1 MKTTLFLLSL
11 FLLSLLLLSLPA
23 KAQGNGTDPDK
34 TFWHDQLTDVS
45 VGSSSDSPADVA
57 LSVTDNDTTYTVKTA
72 KGLAWIAKVTNDGLF
87 YKADDETNTANYPHR
102 AGFEGCTVELY
113 GSLTDDSLTLRDHYW
128 TPIGDNLSKPFKGAF
143 DGNHKLVAGLK
154 ADTAVTTQGAF
165 VNVGLFGSIKN
176 ALVSN
181 VGVWVAAE
189 GIKGN
194 APNCYAGGIAGY
206 SGNSTIR
213 NCFVS
218 GDAGATITG
227 EGSCSVG
234 GIVGDN
240 YGTVENCYATVD
252 VSASGSKS
260 IYAGG
265 IAGTN
270 ELGHSITSVYATG
283 KVEGTNTSSNYY
295 VGGITGT
302 NYGTLSKALALNK
315 KGLSGST
322 SGSGNQPYLGRISG
336 YKGSSSSFSQCYA
349 STKINITSTPDGS
362 YFDGSVATDLSLL
375 FPTGGEGAVW
385 TSNDTDNLPKLS
397 TFSADASTGKPG
409 QPALAKADYLE
420 ELPLGKEGNPYVI
433 DISQVSSDN
442 IGKNQFTYS
451 STDNNV
457 TLTLLKPDSCYLI
470 KGKAKESS
478 SNTYTVTLTPE
489 TNTPNEPQHPYHLYA
504 QAGCALDT
512 LLVPAG
518 TACIIQGDSL
528 RSKSCQVRG
537 GTLTMEVPVV
547 LEMPKAK
554 GSGTN
559 YWQFSSLYIDGGS
572 VTVNDTLRAYAKGY
586 GYGIYTQSSSK
597 LTIGSK
603 GVVYAYGS
611 SRGCCLYSDTPAEI
625 EDGGILRVA
634 AGEDALFA
642 GNEALSFPAIEWRFF
657 HTPDSDRLALK
668 KDGDNEVVAT
678 FSEKVFGPYFDEAKR
693 FAANVEGNT
702 TYHLYAGENITPFTG
717 RVFKDSQSATI
728 FTDEFTAP
736 ESSGLQSYGYV
747 GLPMET
753 FDPAPDSITLTE
765 QCTYKVGKT
774 DKDTHFDNVLSC
786 EVKKLCITSTGANHV
801 LLNGVTIIDSLLVME
816 GALFYLLDNTEN
828 ALGNVRVEKGGDL
841 TLDIGGNGTLAST
854 TFVNSGTFQDH
865 IGLVEMVKASVTPG
879 DTLLIYRPSVS
890 GTTEVTPGGK
900 TTLTVAGVSKQQGA
914 NNTPDLTYVYDWQ
927 EWKEDTGWTFVSFG
941 GSASL
946 EVGKG
951 KYRCQVAYQL
961 KDDDNTTSAY
971 TVLCSLPVE
980 VKEKSAPPYIPP
992 VYSYYTVTLPE
1003 VEGARLDKT
1012 GSHTVEEGYSFPFRL
1027 TLDADYDRSRP
1038 IVTIDRHGVETLTP
1052 EVLADGSLKYRIRD
1066 VEQDLTVSITG
1077 IVRNDD
1083 PTAAGS
1089 VPAADVRVRSFGNLL
1104 HITVPAPTSAR
1115 LYDFHGRLLRTA
1127 LLPAGSSTMPKPAG
1141 PCIVVLGGESFKVGD

>member
-11 FLLSLLLLSLPA
+11 LLSLPA
-23 KAQGNGTDPDK
+23 KAQDNGADPEK
-34 TFWHDQLTDVS
+34 TFWHDQLTNVS
-45 VGSSSDSPADVA
+45 VGSSSTSPTDVA

-102 AGFEGCTVELY
+102 AGFEGCTVELD
-113 GSLTDDSLTLRDHYW
+113 GSLTDSLSLRAHYW

-154 ADTAVTTQGAF
+154 ADTTVTTKSAF

-189 GIKGN
+189 GINGN

-252 VSASGSKS
+252 VSASGSRS

-362 YFDGSVATDLSLL
+362 YFDGIDAGLTTDLFL

-385 TSNDTDNLPKLS
+385 TTSGTGTPPDNLPKLS
-397 TFSADASTGKPG
+397 TFSAVALTGKPG

-433 DISQVSSDN
+433 DISSATAENVEKNKYSFSDN
-442 IGKNQFTYS
+442 VI
-451 STDNNV
+451 
-457 TLTLLKPDSCYLI
+457 TLLEPDSCYLI
-470 KGKAKESS
+470 KGKNSQVRTLS
-478 SNTYTVTLTPE
+478 LTPE
-489 TNTPNEPQHPYHLYA
+489 TNTPNEPQHPYRLYA

-547 LEMPKAK
+547 LHMPKAS
-554 GSGTN
+554 GSSGN
-559 YWQFSSLYIDGGS
+559 YWQTSSFYIDGGS
-572 VTVNDTLRAYAKGY
+572 VTVNDTLRAYVSG

-611 SRGCCLYSDTPAEI
+611 DRGCNLFSNSQVVI
-625 EDGGILRVA
+625 EDGGILRA
-634 AGEDALFA
+634 AGGLNALY
-642 GNEALSFPAIEWRFF
+642 GSSSSLSFPAIKWEFYYSF
-657 HTPDSDRLALK
+657 LDDARLTLK
-668 KDGDNEVVAT
+668 KNGGNEVAAT
-678 FSEKVFGPYFDEAKR
+678 FSEKVFGSYFTGAQS
-693 FAANVEGNT
+693 FATNVEDNT
-702 TYHLYAGENITPFTG
+702 TTYNLYQEGSATPFNG
-717 RVFKDSQSATI
+717 RVSINGQYAT
-728 FTDEFTAP
+728 TYTNEFTTP
-736 ESSGLQSYGYV
+736 ESSGLQYYGYV
-747 GLPMET
+747 GLPMEKFT
-753 FDPAPDSITLTE
+753 TAPDSITLTK

-786 EVKKLCITSTGANHV
+786 EVKKLCITTVGANEV
-801 LLNGVTIIDSLLVME
+801 LLNGVTINDSLLVK
-816 GALFYLLDNTEN
+816 GNGVVFYSLDNTEN
-828 ALGNVRVEKGGDL
+828 TLGNVRVEHGGSL

-879 DTLLIYRPSVS
+879 DTLLISRPSVS
-890 GTTEVTPGGK
+890 GTTEVTRGGT

-951 KYRCQVAYQL
+951 KYRCKVAYQL
-961 KDDDNTTSAY
+961 NDADNTSSAN
-971 TVLCSLPVE
+971 TALCSLPVE

-1012 GSHTVEEGYSFPFRL
+1012 GSHTVEEGSSFPFRL
-1027 TLDADYDRSRP
+1027 TLDADYDRSQP
-1038 IVTIDRHGVETLTP
+1038 VVTIDRRGTETLTP
-1052 EVLADGSLKYRIRD
+1052 EVQADGSLKYRIRD

-1089 VPAADVRVRSFGNLL
+1089 VPAANVRVRSFGNLL

-1115 LYDFHGRLLRTA
+1115 LYDFQGRLLRTA

>member
-1 MKTTLFLLSL
+1 M
-11 FLLSLLLLSLPA
+11 
-23 KAQGNGTDPDK
+23 
-34 TFWHDQLTDVS
+34 
-45 VGSSSDSPADVA
+45 
-57 LSVTDNDTTYTVKTA
+57 
-72 KGLAWIAKVTNDGLF
+72 
-87 YKADDETNTANYPHR
+87 
-102 AGFEGCTVELY
+102 
-113 GSLTDDSLTLRDHYW
+113 
-128 TPIGDNLSKPFKGAF
+128 
-143 DGNHKLVAGLK
+143 
-154 ADTAVTTQGAF
+154 
-165 VNVGLFGSIKN
+165 
-176 ALVSN
+176 
-181 VGVWVAAE
+181 
-189 GIKGN
+189 
-194 APNCYAGGIAGY
+194 
-206 SGNSTIR
+206 
-213 NCFVS
+213 
-218 GDAGATITG
+218 
-227 EGSCSVG
+227 
-234 GIVGDN
+234 
-240 YGTVENCYATVD
+240 
-252 VSASGSKS
+252 
-260 IYAGG
+260 
-265 IAGTN
+265 
-270 ELGHSITSVYATG
+270 
-283 KVEGTNTSSNYY
+283 
-295 VGGITGT
+295 
-302 NYGTLSKALALNK
+302 
-315 KGLSGST
+315 
-322 SGSGNQPYLGRISG
+322 
-336 YKGSSSSFSQCYA
+336 
-349 STKINITSTPDGS
+349 
-362 YFDGSVATDLSLL
+362 L
-375 FPTGGEGAVW
+375 FPTSGEGAVW
-385 TSNDTDNLPKLS
+385 TSNSTDNLPQLS
-397 TFSADASTGKPG
+397 TFSAASAGNPG

-433 DISQVSSDN
+433 DIANISASGASD
-442 IGKNQFTYS
+442 KNRYSFT
-451 STDNNV
+451 NNV
-457 TLTLLKPDSCYLI
+457 ITLLKPDSCYLI
-470 KGKAKESS
+470 KGKRGDSG
-478 SNTYTVTLTPE
+478 TTPYTVTL
-489 TNTPNEPQHPYHLYA
+489 NTEGANGKSYHLYA
-504 QAGCALDT
+504 QASCAIDT

-518 TACIIQGDSL
+518 TACIILGDSL

-547 LEMPKAK
+547 LEMPKAS

-559 YWQFSSLYIDGGS
+559 YWQLSSLYIDGVS
-572 VTVNDTLRAYAKGY
+572 LTVNDTLRAYAKGY

-634 AGEDALFA
+634 AGEDALVG
-642 GNEALSFPAIEWRFF
+642 GNEALSFPAIEWGFF

-668 KDGDNEVVAT
+668 KDGGNEVAAT
-678 FSEKVFGPYFDEAKR
+678 FSEKVFGPYFDEAKQ

-747 GLPMET
+747 GLPMEKFT
-753 FDPAPDSITLTE
+753 SAQDSITLTDR
-765 QCTYKVGKT
+765 CAYRVGEAN
-774 DKDTHFDNVLSC
+774 KDTHFDNVLSC
-786 EVKKLCITSTGANHV
+786 EVEKLCIMTRGTNHV

-854 TFVNSGTFQDH
+854 TFVNSGTFQDR
-865 IGLVEMVKASVTPG
+865 IGLVEMVKASVIPG

-914 NNTPDLTYVYDWQ
+914 NNTPNLTYVYDWQ

-980 VKEKSAPPYIPP
+980 VTEKSAPPYIPP

-1012 GSHTVEEGYSFPFRL
+1012 GSHTVEEGYSFSFRL
-1027 TLDADYDRSRP
+1027 TLDADYDRSQP
-1038 IVTIDRHGVETLTP
+1038 VVTVDRHGTETLTP

>member
-1 MKTTLFLLSL
+1 MKTTL

-23 KAQGNGTDPDK
+23 KAQGGGTDPEK

-45 VGSSSDSPADVA
+45 VGSSSDSPTDVA

-102 AGFEGCTVELY
+102 PGFEGCTVELY
-113 GSLTDDSLTLRDHYW
+113 GSLTDDSLSLRDHYW

-154 ADTAVTTQGAF
+154 ADTTVTTQGAF

-362 YFDGSVATDLSLL
+362 YFDGIDAGLTTDLFL

-385 TSNDTDNLPKLS
+385 TTSGTGTPPDNLPKLS
-397 TFSADASTGKPG
+397 TFSAVASAGNPG
-409 QPALAKADYLE
+409 QPALAKAEYLE

-433 DISQVSSDN
+433 DISSVSSGDS
-442 IGKNQFTYS
+442 KNQYNYS
-451 STDNNV
+451 NG
-457 TLTLLKPDSCYLI
+457 LITLLKPDSCYLI
-470 KGKAKESS
+470 KGKNS
-478 SNTYTVTLTPE
+478 SNVRTLTLTPE
-489 TNTPNEPQHPYHLYA
+489 TGTPNDLSKPYHLYA

-554 GSGTN
+554 GSSGN
-559 YWQFSSLYIDGGS
+559 YWQYSSLYIDGGS
-572 VTVNDTLRAYAKGY
+572 VTVNDTLRAYVSG

-611 SRGCCLYSDTPAEI
+611 DRGCNLFSNSQVVI
-625 EDGGILRVA
+625 EDGGILRA
-634 AGEDALFA
+634 AGGLDALYI
-642 GNEALSFPAIEWRFF
+642 GSSSSLSFPAIKWEFYYSF
-657 HTPDSDRLALK
+657 LDDARLTLK
-668 KDGDNEVVAT
+668 KNGGNEVAAT
-678 FSEKVFGPYFDEAKR
+678 FSEKVFGSYFTEAES

-702 TYHLYAGENITPFTG
+702 TVYNLYQEGSATPFNG
-717 RVFKDSQSATI
+717 RVSINGQYAT
-728 FTDEFTAP
+728 TYTNEFTAP
-736 ESSGLQSYGYV
+736 ESSGLQYYGYV
-747 GLPMET
+747 GLPMEEFT
-753 FDPAPDSITLTE
+753 TPPDSITLTN
-765 QCTYKVGKT
+765 QYTYRVGKV

-786 EVKKLCITSTGANHV
+786 KVKKLCITTRGTNHV
-801 LLNGVTIIDSLLVME
+801 LLKGVTITDSLLVKE
-816 GALFYLLDNTEN
+816 DAFFYLLDNTVN
-828 ALGNVRVEKGGDL
+828 MLGNVRVEHGGSL
-841 TLDIGGNGTLAST
+841 TLNIGGNGTLAST
-854 TFVNSGTFQDH
+854 TFANSGTFIDR
-865 IGLVEMVKASVTPG
+865 IGLVDRVKASVTSG
-879 DTLLIYRPSVS
+879 DTLLISRPSVS
-890 GTTEVTPGGK
+890 GTAEVAPGGK
-900 TTLTVAGVSKQQGA
+900 T
-914 NNTPDLTYVYDWQ
+914 
-927 EWKEDTGWTFVSFG
+927 
-941 GSASL
+941 
-946 EVGKG
+946 
-951 KYRCQVAYQL
+951 
-961 KDDDNTTSAY
+961 
-971 TVLCSLPVE
+971 
-980 VKEKSAPPYIPP
+980 KSEA
-992 VYSYYTVTLPE
+992 
-1003 VEGARLDKT
+1003 K
-1012 GSHTVEEGYSFPFRL
+1012 
-1027 TLDADYDRSRP
+1027 RS
-1038 IVTIDRHGVETLTP
+1038 
-1052 EVLADGSLKYRIRD
+1052 
-1066 VEQDLTVSITG
+1066 
-1077 IVRNDD
+1077 
-1083 PTAAGS
+1083 
-1089 VPAADVRVRSFGNLL
+1089 
-1104 HITVPAPTSAR
+1104 
-1115 LYDFHGRLLRTA
+1115 
-1127 LLPAGSSTMPKPAG
+1127 
-1141 PCIVVLGGESFKVGD
+1141 

>member
-1 MKTTLFLLSL
+1 MKTTL

-23 KAQGNGTDPDK
+23 KAQDNGAAPDK

-45 VGSSSDSPADVA
+45 VGSNSASGSDDV
-57 LSVTDNDTTYTVKTA
+57 LWSVTDNDTTYTVKTA
-72 KGLAWIAKVTNDGLF
+72 KGLAWIAKVTNEGLL
-87 YKADDETNTANYPHR
+87 YKNDETNTANYPHR
-102 AGFEGCTVELY
+102 AGFEGCKVKLDPTANN
-113 GSLTDDSLTLRDHYW
+113 SSADSLTLRVHYW
-128 TPIGDNLSKPFKGAF
+128 TPIGDTPSKPFKGAF

-154 ADTAVTTQGAF
+154 MDTMVTTQGAF
-165 VNVGLFGSIKN
+165 AFLGLFGYIVNTS
-176 ALVSN
+176 VSN

-194 APNCYAGGIAGY
+194 ATNCYVGGIAGL
-206 SGNSTIR
+206 NSNSALR

-218 GDAGATITG
+218 GDADATIMG
-227 EGSCSVG
+227 KGISCMVG

-252 VSASGSKS
+252 VYASGNS

-265 IAGTN
+265 IAGFN
-270 ELGHSITSVYATG
+270 DSGSITSVYATG
-283 KVEGTNTSSNYY
+283 NVTGTGTDYY
-295 VGGITGT
+295 PDCNIGGITGFNT
-302 NYGTLSKALALNK
+302 GTLSKALALNK
-315 KGLSGST
+315 DGLSGST
-322 SGSGNQPYLGRISG
+322 SGSGNQLYLGRISG
-336 YKGSSSSFSQCYA
+336 YKESSSSFSQCYA
-349 STKINITSTPDGS
+349 STKIDTTATRQDTYIDGT
-362 YFDGSVATDLSLL
+362 DASVATDLSLL
-375 FPTGGEGAVW
+375 FPTSGSNSVW
-385 TSNDTDNLPKLS
+385 TSSSTDNLPQLS
-397 TFSADASTGKPG
+397 TFSAASAGNPG
-409 QPALAKADYLE
+409 QPALAKAEYLE

-433 DISQVSSDN
+433 DIANISASDASD
-442 IGKNQFTYS
+442 KNRYSFT
-451 STDNNV
+451 NNV
-457 TLTLLKPDSCYLI
+457 ITLQKPDSCYLI
-470 KGKAKESS
+470 KGKRGDSG
-478 SNTYTVTLTPE
+478 TPYTVTL
-489 TNTPNEPQHPYHLYA
+489 NTEGADGKSYHLYA
-504 QAGCALDT
+504 QAGCAIDT

-547 LEMPKAK
+547 LEMPDAK
-554 GSGTN
+554 GDD
-559 YWQFSSLYIDGGS
+559 YWQTSSLYIDGGS

-611 SRGCCLYSDTPAEI
+611 SRGCCLYSETPAEI

-634 AGEDALFA
+634 AGEMALVA
-642 GNEALSFPAIEWRFF
+642 GNEALSFPAIEWGFF

-693 FAANVEGNT
+693 FAANVEGNI
-702 TYHLYAGENITPFTG
+702 TYHLYAGENIIPFTG

-747 GLPMET
+747 GLPMEEFT
-753 FDPAPDSITLTE
+753 TPAPDSITLTE

-786 EVKKLCITSTGANHV
+786 EVEKLRITSIGTNHV

-854 TFVNSGTFQDH
+854 TFVNSGTFQDR

-961 KDDDNTTSAY
+961 KDAGNTTSAY
-971 TVLCSLPVE
+971 TALCSLPVE

-1027 TLDADYDRSRP
+1027 TLDADYDRSQP
-1038 IVTIDRHGVETLTP
+1038 VVSIDRHGTETLTP

-1089 VPAADVRVRSFGNLL
+1089 VPAAGVRVRSFGNLL

>member
-1 MKTTLFLLSL
+1 MKTTL

-23 KAQGNGTDPDK
+23 KAQGGGTDPDK

-45 VGSSSDSPADVA
+45 VGSNSDSGSDDVL

-87 YKADDETNTANYPHR
+87 YKVDDTDNTANYPHH
-102 AGFEGCTVELY
+102 AGFEGCTVELD
-113 GSLTDDSLTLRDHYW
+113 GSLTGDSLSLRDHYW
-128 TPIGDNLSKPFKGAF
+128 TPIGDNLSKSFKGAF

-154 ADTAVTTQGAF
+154 ADTTVSSGFAL
-165 VNVGLFGSIKN
+165 VGLFGSIVN
-176 ALVSN
+176 TSVSN

-189 GIKGN
+189 GVKGKSGSG
-194 APNCYAGGIAGY
+194 CYAGGIAGY
-206 SGNSTIR
+206 SANSTIR

-227 EGSCSVG
+227 IGSCTVG
-234 GIVGDN
+234 GIVGQN
-240 YGTVENCYATVD
+240 IGVVENCYATVD
-252 VSASGSKS
+252 VYASGSS
-260 IYAGG
+260 NNDVGG

-270 ELGHSITSVYATG
+270 ERGHSITSVYATG
-283 KVEGTNTSSNYY
+283 KVTGTSSSSCY
-295 VGGITGT
+295 VGGITGS
-302 NYGTLSKALALNK
+302 NSGTLSKALALNK
-315 KGLSGST
+315 EELSGT
-322 SGSGNQPYLGRISG
+322 PGTNGDLYLGRISG
-336 YKGSSSSFSQCYA
+336 NKGIFSSFSQCYA
-349 STKINITSTPDGS
+349 STKITLTDNGTTRQDT
-362 YFDGSVATDLSLL
+362 YFDGTDASVATDLSLL
-375 FPTGGEGAVW
+375 FPTGEDGNSVW
-385 TSNDTDNLPKLS
+385 TSGGTDKLPQLS
-397 TFSADASTGKPG
+397 SGEAADASTGKPG

-420 ELPLGKEGNPYVI
+420 ELPLGTEGNPYVI
-433 DISQVSSDN
+433 DISSVSSDN

-451 STDNNV
+451 YTDNNV

-470 KGKAKESS
+470 KDKAKGG
-478 SNTYTVTLTPE
+478 SNTYTVSL
-489 TNTPNEPQHPYHLYA
+489 NTEGADGKPYHLYA

-547 LEMPKAK
+547 LEMPKV
-554 GSGTN
+554 SGDN
-559 YWQFSSLYIDGGS
+559 YWQTSSLYIDGGS
-572 VTVNDTLRAYAKGY
+572 VTVNDTLRAYASGSSA
-586 GYGIYTQSSSK
+586 YGICTPSYSSSK

-603 GVVYAYGS
+603 GVVYAYGKN
-611 SRGCCLYSDTPAEI
+611 RGCSLYSDTPAEI
-625 EDGGILRVA
+625 EAGGILRA
-634 AGEDALFA
+634 AGGMDAIAA
-642 GNEALSFPAIEWRFF
+642 GNGALSFPAIEWRFYYA
-657 HTPDSDRLALK
+657 PDSARLTLK
-668 KDGDNEVVAT
+668 KDGGNEVAAT

-702 TYHLYAGENITPFTG
+702 TYHLYAGGNTTPFNG
-717 RVFKDSQSATI
+717 RLMINGNSVAA
-728 FTDEFTAP
+728 FTNEFTAS
-736 ESSGLQSYGYV
+736 ESKVLQSYSYV

-753 FDPAPDSITLTE
+753 FTTSPDSITLTNE
-765 QCTYKVGKT
+765 CAYKVGKA
-774 DKDTHFDNVLSC
+774 DKDKHFDNVLSC
-786 EVKKLCITSTGANHV
+786 EVKKLCVIWSSTV
-801 LLNGVTIIDSLLVME
+801 LLNGVTVIDSLLVKE
-816 GALFYLLDNTEN
+816 NGIADFYLLKPEDGAEN
-828 ALGNVRVEKGGDL
+828 KLGNVRVEKGR
-841 TLDIGGNGTLAST
+841 TLSLYIGGDGTLAST
-854 TFVNSGTFQDH
+854 TTFTNSGTFTDYT
-865 IGLVEMVKASVTPG
+865 GLVNQVKASIIPG
-879 DTLLIYRPSVS
+879 DTLLVSRPSVS
-890 GTTEVTPGGK
+890 GTTEVTPGGT
-900 TTLTVAGVSKQQGA
+900 TTLTVAGVSEWQQGA
-914 NNTPDLTYVYDWQ
+914 NNSVSPTYSYSWQ
-927 EWKEDTGWTFVSFG
+927 EWKEGEDWKAMSGNNPSQT
-941 GSASL
+941 
-946 EVGKG
+946 VGKG
-951 KYRCQVAYQL
+951 KYRCRVTYIL
-961 KDDDNTTSAY
+961 
-971 TVLCSLPVE
+971 TVDYESVRTALYSLPVE
-980 VKEKSAPPYIPP
+980 VTEKSAPPYIPP

-1027 TLDADYDRSRP
+1027 TLDADYDRSQP
-1038 IVTIDRHGVETLTP
+1038 VVTVDRHGTETLTP